1 MLPPLAATRSAHV
14 EHELIVLAV
23 SLMKFND
30 ISEFGQKMIHQVLP
44 PLAATRSAHVQHE
57 LIILAVS
64 LMKFNDIFGF

>member
-30 ISEFGQKMIHQVLP
+30 ISEFGQKSDS
-44 PLAATRSAHVQHE
+44 SAFTALNLFDALNYLNF
-57 LIILAVS
+57 LI
-64 LMKFNDIFGF
+64 